1 MDVDVVK
8 NKRVRILLRLLSRKN
23 AKENI
28 HMGGMSEREG
38 GETVCRIP
46 KLNKNEK
53 ENEKGK
59 CI

>member
-1 MDVDVVK
+1 
-8 NKRVRILLRLLSRKN
+8 
-23 AKENI
+23 
-28 HMGGMSEREG
+28 MGVMSEREG